1 MSTHYF
7 PAVFH
12 KGNSKEKGYCVEF
25 PDLSGCFSQGESIEE
40 AFKSFI
46 EALELY
52 LDQNKENFKASSV
65 EKVLHDFPNEIV
77 KLALFLPVS
86 NKEDVVIKHFKIFI

>member
-25 PDLSGCFSQGESIEE
+25 PDLSGCFSQGES
-40 AFKSFI
+40 I